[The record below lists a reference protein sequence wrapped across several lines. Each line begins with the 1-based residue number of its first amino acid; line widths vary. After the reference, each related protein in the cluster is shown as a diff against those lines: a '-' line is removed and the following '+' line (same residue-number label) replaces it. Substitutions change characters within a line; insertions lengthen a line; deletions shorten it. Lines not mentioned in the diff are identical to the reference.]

1 MSGGQTRQCWCGA
14 LLGTKGHPEPHP
26 APPPVPGAKV
36 RVPRGM
42 PANPHVFYPGLNQPG
57 EPMPSNAAAH
67 SHAEHA
73 HSHDVPK
80 TEAAPPPSKG
90 TRR

>member
-14 LLGTKGHPEPHP
+14 LLGTKGHPEPH
-26 APPPVPGAKV
+26 AEPPPVPGPKV

-57 EPMPSNAAAH
+57 QPAAAH
-67 SHAEHA
+67 SHAEHEHA
-73 HSHDVPK
+73 PATK
-80 TEAAPPPSKG
+80 PAPPPTKG
-90 TRR
+90 KSR